1 MFHVKHKEYVMN
13 FISPELLKIKASEYG
28 IDLDEKAI
36 DRFDKY
42 ARLLVEWN
50 EKINLTAITD
60 PNEIVIKHFVDCLT
74 VFNVADIPE
83 GASVIDVGTGAG
95 FPGVVMAIA
104 RPDLKMTLIDSTN
117 KKLNVIRDI
126 LEKIKLTANVVHI
139 RAEDAGQSK
148 EFREKYDFATARAV
162 SNLRDLSEYCLPF
175 VKVGGTFIS
184 MKSAKAD
191 EEIAEG
197 KAAIKILGGEIRVKK
212 TFQLAD
218 SGERTIILIE
228 KISSTPSK
236 YPRPSA
242 KMAKFPLK

>member
-1 MFHVKHKEYVMN
+1 MES
-13 FISPELLKIKASEYG
+13 FISLDLLKTKAGEYG
-28 IDLDEKAI
+28 ISLDEKAL

-50 EKINLTAITD
+50 EKINLTAITEPD
-60 PNEIVIKHFVDCLT
+60 EIVIKHFVDCLT
-74 VFNVADIPE
+74 VFTAVDIPE

-95 FPGVVMAIA
+95 FPGMVMLIA

-126 LEKIKLTANVVHI
+126 LEKIELSADVVHI
-139 RAEDAGQSK
+139 RAEQAGQDK
-148 EFREKYDFATARAV
+148 NFREKYDFATARAV

-197 KAAIKILGGEIRVKK
+197 KGAIKILGGNIKAKK
-212 TFQLAD
+212 TFDLAE

-242 KMAKFPLK
+242 KIAKFPLK